1 MTLPTHVAE
10 ANDAG
15 NADNRIGS
23 GSPLGS
29 LDFRIKQL
37 SKKCRNRGGDCPCRD
52 RCQAVD
58 AINEALRELETKRKL
73 IDREIDDFERTRRR
87 LTTPMATLREGFT
100 FDERYEPVIVFDG
113 DEATFG
119 YEDKDGE
126 WIEAN
131 VWPFNESVVLYDD
144 CERLGIRVE

>member
-1 MTLPTHVAE
+1 MTKETTLLTDERSSTEQRDGCGA
-10 ANDAG
+10 
-15 NADNRIGS
+15 S
-23 GSPLGS
+23 SCS

-87 LTTPMATLREGFT
+87 LTTPMATLRDGFK

-113 DEATFG
+113 GEATFG
-119 YEDKDGE
+119 YEDEDGE

-131 VWPFNESVVLYDD
+131 VWPFNEGFVWYDD